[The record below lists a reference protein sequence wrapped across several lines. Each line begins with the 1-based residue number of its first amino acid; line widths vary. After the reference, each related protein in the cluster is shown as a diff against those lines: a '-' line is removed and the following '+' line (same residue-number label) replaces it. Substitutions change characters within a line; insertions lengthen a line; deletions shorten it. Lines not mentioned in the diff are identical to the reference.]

1 MQPTLGL
8 IYLTFRELWTKKIVL
23 GLFII
28 SSLILMM
35 VAFALN
41 LDVVDGSLA
50 GLRLFGQTPDGP
62 VEGLSLEQLV
72 FGIESAVAGATYW
85 IGILL
90 ALFATAPLSVSLLER
105 GHIDLLLSKPIGRTP
120 LLLSHIAGVWVAVSV
135 LALYLMGGVWLI
147 LSIKTGVWHLPFLLS
162 IGLVVLMFGVMY
174 GVVALMGVWTESTA
188 LALIVSYGLIFA
200 SIVLAASDAILDTLG
215 MVGSTAFVALYHI
228 MPNFAEVSGLA
239 ARLARA
245 ESATDWYPLFSAVA
259 FGAVAYGLALWIFNR
274 RDF

>member
-1 MQPTLGL
+1 MQPALGL

-23 GLFII
+23 GLFVI
-28 SSLILMM
+28 SSLILVM

-50 GLRLFGQTPDGP
+50 GLRLFGQTPDGSM
-62 VEGLSLEQLV
+62 EGLSLEELV
-72 FGIESAVAGATYW
+72 LGVESVVAGLTYW

-105 GHIDLLLSKPIGRTP
+105 GHIDLLLSKPMSRST
-120 LLLSHIAGVWVAVSV
+120 LFASHVAGVWIAVGI

-147 LSIKTGVWHLPFLLS
+147 MSIKTGVWHFSFLAS

-174 GVVALMGVWTESTA
+174 SAVVLMGIWMESTA

-200 SIVLAASDAILDTLG
+200 SIVLAASEAVLDALD
-215 MVGSTAFVALYHI
+215 MVGSTAFMALYYVL
-228 MPNFAEVSGLA
+228 PNFAEVSAITANLTQGEPLDDWLPLLLA
-239 ARLARA
+239 L
-245 ESATDWYPLFSAVA
+245 A
-259 FGAVAYGLALWIFNR
+259 FGAVTYTAALWIFKK